1 MIQSKK
7 ALDKEPDE
15 RKETAAYGG
24 CFFALVGAIAALL
37 AIFCARL

>member
-7 ALDKEPDE
+7 ALVKEPDE
-15 RKETAAYGG
+15 QKETAAYGG
-24 CFFALVGAIAALL
+24 CFFALL

>member
-7 ALDKEPDE
+7 ALVKEPDE
-15 RKETAAYGG
+15 QKETAADGG